1 MNSLKRFGFPLLGGL
16 VAFLM
21 VAGISSAAA
30 VTLADLATAK
40 TFLATEIQFDHD
52 MVNPFQVTITGATW
66 SASDVGDVRLN
77 EISGSLSD
85 LVRFVN
91 VGGVANIYFA
101 SDDNGTVPL
110 TGPLSGPSPGSTLTF
125 AETSPASSFTKTL
138 TTTDG
143 STVKAVITSDSEL
156 QGPGAPSDHIT
167 LSATIPQVPE
177 PSTFTLA
184 GLGALGLLIRSYRR
198 RRT

>member
-1 MNSLKRFGFPLLGGL
+1 MNSLKRFGFPLLGAL

-40 TFLATEIQFDHD
+40 TFLATEIQFDHEWG
-52 MVNPFQVTITGATW
+52 NPPQFTTTGETC
-66 SASDVGDVRLN
+66 SRSDVGDVRLT

-91 VGGVANIYFA
+91 VGGVANIYFG

-125 AETSPASSFTKTL
+125 TETSPASSFTKTL
-138 TTTDG
+138 TTADG
-143 STVKAVITSDSEL
+143 FTVKAVLTSDSDL
-156 QGPGAPSDHIT
+156 QGPGTPSDHIT
-167 LSATIPQVPE
+167 LTATAPQVPE

-184 GLGALGLLIRSYRR
+184 GLGALGLIIRSYRR
-198 RRT
+198 RCA